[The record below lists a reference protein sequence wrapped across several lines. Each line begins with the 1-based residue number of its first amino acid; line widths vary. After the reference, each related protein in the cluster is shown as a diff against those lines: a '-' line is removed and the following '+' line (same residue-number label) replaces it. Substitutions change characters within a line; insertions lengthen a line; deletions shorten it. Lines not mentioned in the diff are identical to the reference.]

1 MHITP
6 LHDSQVVGS
15 AGGKPGIWRTTC
27 KVNMDCFC
35 FTKRS
40 APLISKLFKS
50 QLCIYNEIL
59 FSHLKKNKESLP
71 FVITWMKLED
81 TMLTKSER
89 KINTIRS
96 HSQVKS
102 NTNKQKKTKKHQAHR
117 KRDQICSC
125 QRQRLEVGAV
135 RERWS
140 KGINFQF

>member
-1 MHITP
+1 M
-6 LHDSQVVGS
+6 VGS
-15 AGGKPGIWRTTC
+15 ADGKPGIWRTNC
-27 KVNMDCFC
+27 KVNMDYFR

-50 QLCIYNEIL
+50 QLCIYHEIL
-59 FSHLKKNKESLP
+59 FNYLKKNKESLP

-81 TMLTKSER
+81 SMLTKSER

-96 HSQVKS
+96 HLQVKS
-102 NTNKQKKTKKHQAHR
+102 NTNKQNETKKHQAHR

-125 QRQRLEVGAV
+125 QRQRLEVGTV